1 MMGNPSVSPQGMAAK
16 LPAYCVGEVC
26 LVSYALAAGEVAG
39 SHHGMF
45 LMPWVRAIVTME
57 KPASVLSQMS
67 VDEFSPW
74 NGRDRVAH
82 GASHGSMRPAHTP
95 IPPSPAA
102 AREGGKWGERSRKP
116 TANAVGYNISPLPGL
131 RSSASAPGEH
141 YAHRL
146 QLPRE
151 RVQDQAELFEGND
164 AQKRLIAFLPEHYG
178 RVPSTLRKCD
188 LAVGHFALHL
198 RAVGQN
204 VCD

>member
-82 GASHGSMRPAHTP
+82 GASHGSMLMPTP
-95 IPPSPAA
+95 PLPPSPAA
-102 AREGGKWGERSRKP
+102 AGEGGDWGGGGRKP
-116 TANAVGYNISPLPGL
+116 TANSVGYSISPLPGL
-131 RSSASAPGEH
+131 RSPGSHEKTFSCEFLTREASDQRAT
-141 YAHRL
+141 RKSD
-146 QLPRE
+146 RNE
-151 RVQDQAELFEGND
+151 R
-164 AQKRLIAFLPEHYG
+164 Y
-178 RVPSTLRKCD
+178 
-188 LAVGHFALHL
+188 LAMKYE
-198 RAVGQN
+198 
-204 VCD
+204 

>member
-82 GASHGSMRPAHTP
+82 SASHGSMLPPTP
-95 IPPSPAA
+95 
-102 AREGGKWGERSRKP
+102 
-116 TANAVGYNISPLPGL
+116 PLPPLSRRGG
-131 RSSASAPGEH
+131 RRG
-141 YAHRL
+141 RL
-146 QLPRE
+146 
-151 RVQDQAELFEGND
+151 G
-164 AQKRLIAFLPEHYG
+164 G
-178 RVPSTLRKCD
+178 RGP
-188 LAVGHFALHL
+188 
-198 RAVGQN
+198 
-204 VCD
+204 